1 MPVAAAVVGSTLIG
15 AVSADRA
22 ADKQASATN
31 KGLQQ
36 SAELAAQSRGD
47 ALKLYSA
54 GRKSYQQGL
63 GQTLDFYRR
72 ASPSRYTPMIQG
84 NVAAQGV
91 IGQGAAQANNAILGL
106 PVDMGFTQAQQITPD
121 LSFLNA
127 GVLPQQ
133 LPDAIAA
140 PTDTAGQPSKI
151 NSSGS
156 AIKDVVNAI
165 GGKNIAGKYNGGI
178 IGKIF

>member
-1 MPVAAAVVGSTLIG
+1 MSIVAAAVIGSTVVG
-15 AVSADRA
+15 AVSADKA
-22 ADKQASATN
+22 ADKQASATS

-36 SAELAAQSRGD
+36 ASALAEQSRND

-106 PVDMGFTQAQQITPD
+106 PVDMSFAQPQQITPD

-133 LPDAIAA
+133 SPDAILPKSENQNSNA
-140 PTDTAGQPSKI
+140 
-151 NSSGS
+151 NSS
-156 AIKDVVNAI
+156 AANIKNVVDSI
-165 GGKNIAGKYNGGI
+165 TGKGIAGRYNGGI